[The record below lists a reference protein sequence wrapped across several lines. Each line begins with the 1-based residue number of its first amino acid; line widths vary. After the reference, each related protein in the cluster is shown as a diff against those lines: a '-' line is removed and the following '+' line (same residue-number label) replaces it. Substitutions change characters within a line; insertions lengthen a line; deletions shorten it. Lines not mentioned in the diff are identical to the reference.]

1 MSAEP
6 ERLFSGARRT
16 VSWARCRLS
25 ARTIEML
32 ECIKHW
38 IKTGLDQP
46 VDGEE
51 DEDIIEASP
60 ESEQEVDWDE
70 LTTENLAEHVRRFAQ
85 DEELD
90 PEGAISRAELFAM
103 ASIPLV
109 GCDEDSDVF
118 ASDREDGEDGICVV
132 DDDDLDEMSVG
143 D

>member
-1 MSAEP
+1 
-6 ERLFSGARRT
+6 
-16 VSWARCRLS
+16 
-25 ARTIEML
+25 
-32 ECIKHW
+32 
-38 IKTGLDQP
+38 
-46 VDGEE
+46 
-51 DEDIIEASP
+51 
-60 ESEQEVDWDE
+60 QEVDWDE